1 MKFKELSEIIL
12 LGTGGGRIVVFQGIR
27 SSGGMLILYKGEVLH
42 IDPGPGALSGLL
54 KNKVYP
60 SKINAVWVTH
70 KDLDHTGELNI
81 IVEGMT
87 EGGFKKKGALFLP
100 EEVLK
105 ENVLLPYL
113 REYVEEIKII
123 KELNNYE
130 IYGLKIKT
138 SPKHNHRGTECYGFI
153 IENFSFGFLVDTKP
167 DEDIL
172 RFYRGLD
179 TLLVNCVLLE
189 PKEDVYHISLKDIPF
204 VYEVTRPKKFILTH
218 FGMRLLKFGFKNIS
232 EFLNKN
238 SIPYILAYDNM
249 RIKF

>member
-1 MKFKELSEIIL
+1 LNEIIL

-27 SSGGMLILYKGEVLH
+27 PSGGILVKYGDKIIL
-42 IDPGPGALSGLL
+42 IDPGPGALSGLV
-54 KNKVYP
+54 KNKIYP
-60 SKINAVWVTH
+60 NKINAVWVTH

-87 EGGFKKKGALFLP
+87 EGGFKKRGILFVP
-100 EEVLK
+100 EEILK
-105 ENVLLPYL
+105 ENILLPYL
-113 REYVEEIKII
+113 REYIKEIKII

-130 IYGLKIKT
+130 IHGLNIKT

-172 RFYRGLD
+172 RFYKGLN

-189 PKEDVYHISLKDIPF
+189 PKDGVYHISLKDIPF
-204 VYEVTRPKKFILTH
+204 VYEVTRPKKLILTH

-232 EFLNKN
+232 EFLNKTN
-238 SIPYILAYDNM
+238 LPYVLAYDNM
-249 RIKF
+249 RIKV